1 MLEFSLKLIIGLF
14 GAALVAGGCFCG
26 AVGAAIAAMFVIT
39 FEQVKETFL
48 CTETR

>member
-14 GAALVAGGCFCG
+14 GAALVAVP
-26 AVGAAIAAMFVIT
+26 VGAAIAAMFVIT